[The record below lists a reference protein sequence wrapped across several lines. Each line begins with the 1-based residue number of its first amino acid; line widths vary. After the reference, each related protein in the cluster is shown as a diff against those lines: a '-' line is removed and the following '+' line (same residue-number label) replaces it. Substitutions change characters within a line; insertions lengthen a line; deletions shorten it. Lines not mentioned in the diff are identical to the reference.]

1 MTIPR
6 AAIPLSASVDHQQ
19 KHENSRE
26 GRGVTGRTAPLLPMA
41 SGRGSPSLH
50 TLLFG
55 RSPQRTRAP
64 SSARADPPGGTD
76 LPAPSGC
83 GLGRGWHLPGPVGGD
98 CALNLQGLAHSPE
111 VRTGRAPRRLRAT
124 GRGRGAARPG
134 GNAAPL
140 GRLSQFQLRSTYGC
154 GRTAVLICPLL
165 SVSRPSLSTDDRAAP
180 QMIDFVLI

>member
-19 KHENSRE
+19 KHESLERVGASPAARRRFCRWPAAVGRRRFIRCCSADRRNEHALRPAPGRIRLE
-26 GRGVTGRTAPLLPMA
+26 GRTYRHRRGADWDEDGIFPGR
-41 SGRGSPSLH
+41 
-50 TLLFG
+50 
-55 RSPQRTRAP
+55 
-64 SSARADPPGGTD
+64 
-76 LPAPSGC
+76 
-83 GLGRGWHLPGPVGGD
+83 WGGD